1 MLTDMGDDS
10 ARPPSGGVRAQR
22 KQQTRQTLLAAARR
36 VLLRRGLAGLT
47 TRDVAAEAN
56 VAAGTFFVHF
66 PDLNTLIETLLDEHI
81 GRALEAAMR
90 TLPPAGDLVGRLV
103 HVAGELY
110 ASYDREPDLAR
121 QYLSASLFHTNP
133 QGPTE
138 RRMAEFRR
146 WVTGE
151 LEEAASARTVTLPDP
166 DLLFTAFFSLYFG
179 ILVAGLRGEMDRAA
193 QLRLLKASLTRIIT
207 AQHQQEQT

>member
-1 MLTDMGDDS
+1 MDEIS
-10 ARPPSGGVRAQR
+10 ARPPSGGIRRQR
-22 KQQTRQTLLAAARR
+22 KQQTRQALLAAARR
-36 VLLRRGLAGLT
+36 VLQRRGLAGLT

-66 PDLNTLIETLLDEHI
+66 PDLNTLIETLLDEHV
-81 GRALEAAMR
+81 GRALETAMR
-90 TLPPAGDLVGRLV
+90 DLPPAGDLVGRLV

-133 QGPTE
+133 QGPTNQ
-138 RRMAEFRR
+138 RMAEFRQ
-146 WVTGE
+146 WVTRE
-151 LEEAASARTVTLPDP
+151 LEEASSVSAVTLPDP
-166 DLLFTAFFSLYFG
+166 ELLFTAFFSLYFG

-193 QLRLLKASLTRIIT
+193 QLRLLEASLTRILT
-207 AQHQQEQT
+207 ARPRRERA